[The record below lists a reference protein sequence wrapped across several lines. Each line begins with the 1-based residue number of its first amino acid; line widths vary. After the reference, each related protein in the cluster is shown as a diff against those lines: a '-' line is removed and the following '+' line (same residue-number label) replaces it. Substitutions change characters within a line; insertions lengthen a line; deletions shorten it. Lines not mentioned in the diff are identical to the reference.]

1 MFVFLPLTV
10 CCLTVVS
17 EVVQSLQLFSDR
29 DQTDV
34 VGDLSVC
41 LDGMAVDP
49 ETFASA
55 EADRQSESWWS
66 HKNWSSVLVKYSCW
80 NI

>member
-1 MFVFLPLTV
+1 M
-10 CCLTVVS
+10 
-17 EVVQSLQLFSDR
+17 VQSLQLFSDR

-49 ETFASA
+49 EMFASA
-55 EADRQSESWWS
+55 EADRQSESRRS
-66 HKNWSSVLVKYSCW
+66 NGRRLHHPTLPVLAKYCSW
-80 NI
+80 EKLLRS